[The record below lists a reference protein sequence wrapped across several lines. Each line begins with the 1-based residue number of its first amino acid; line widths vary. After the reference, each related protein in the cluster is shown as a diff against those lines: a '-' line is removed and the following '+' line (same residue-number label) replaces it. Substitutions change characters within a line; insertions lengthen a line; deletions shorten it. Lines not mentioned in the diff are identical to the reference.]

1 MRAIVLR
8 TRPKVAAE
16 GRRYPR
22 RRDRLAAN
30 AETARDARRRETPND
45 ANARRREC
53 RTARMP
59 NDANAEQRKCRTAQ
73 MPNSAN
79 AEQREMPNGAKRRIA
94 LDAKGRQTT
103 VKVTETKPGQADL
116 RLMPRSEAERRTE
129 QRDGYAREATHR

>member
-1 MRAIVLR
+1 LPQKGDDTPGGGTVWLQMPKRREMPDDAKRR
-8 TRPKVAAE
+8 TTRMPD
-16 GRRYPR
+16 G
-22 RRDRLAAN
+22 AN
-30 AETARDARRRETPND
+30 AERRE
-45 ANARRREC
+45 
-53 RTARMP
+53 
-59 NDANAEQRKCRTAQ
+59 CRTAQ